1 MHPMTTCQNLDFEA
15 VLFDLDGVLVD
26 TEDSYTEFWYSIDE
40 IYPTGIE
47 NFAKVIKGTTLN
59 SILNLYFKSD
69 EIRDDIKRR
78 LKAFER
84 DMPFVLFPGALNL
97 LKSLKNRGKRIA
109 IVTSSPVEKMSRL
122 MTEIPE
128 MKACVDVLIT
138 DEDVIESKPSP
149 EGYLLAASRLNV
161 EPCRCVVV
169 EDSIN
174 GLSAGRN
181 ANAIVVGL
189 STTNPR
195 SSIVDLADY
204 TFSNIAEAAKVL
216 GC

>member
-59 SILNLYFKSD
+59 SILNLYFRSD

-97 LKSLKNRGKRIA
+97 LKSLKSRGKRIA

-138 DEDVIESKPSP
+138 DEDVVESKPSP

-181 ANAIVVGL
+181 AKAIVVGL